1 MADMAEDDL
10 AQLARAVEIYDAD
23 NSTNPSE
30 DWSKRAHVGSKSHP
44 DLVGKCNFRKGV
56 FDKEVP

>member
-30 DWSKRAHVGSKSHP
+30 DWSKRAHG
-44 DLVGKCNFRKGV
+44 
-56 FDKEVP
+56 